1 MELSDCSTQTAD
13 DTSSADYALPR
24 QSGQTSP
31 DAPLLQLTG
40 SQKPIKTAKVAPRR
54 RGCYATRASVKKKT
68 TMSIP
73 LGQIEMVQLFLRAAD
88 GSVKGIC
95 FDYKDGDMVDFGCC
109 VAEPGC
115 WYMWKRPQWLLFKPA
130 KDRAVS
136 RSRGFIP
143 IEEIGFVDMYDCPE
157 TRMNSIC
164 MRERDPLGFR
174 LSKKGLEIDLWFQ
187 ERFYERVLER
197 AKRIFER
204 RLETESGL
212 QGCPQEYGR
221 LETESLV

>member
-1 MELSDCSTQTAD
+1 
-13 DTSSADYALPR
+13 
-24 QSGQTSP
+24 
-31 DAPLLQLTG
+31 
-40 SQKPIKTAKVAPRR
+40 
-54 RGCYATRASVKKKT
+54 
-68 TMSIP
+68 
-73 LGQIEMVQLFLRAAD
+73 MVQLFLRAAD

-95 FDYKDGDMVDFGCC
+95 FNYKDGDMVDFGCC

-187 ERFYERVLER
+187 ERFYEKVLER

-212 QGCPQEYGR
+212 KVVHKS
-221 LETESLV
+221 TEGGNRITSLTQKRAGKEASAQIMQAGKTPSTFYKVDFFGAVL